1 MNAVLALVI
10 QLLPFILI
18 FYFLLIRPQ
27 KKQQKQISD
36 MLSSLKKGDE
46 IVTVGGIVGTIVR
59 IKDNDIIIETGFKQN
74 PVQIKF
80 QKAAVGKVL
89 KSAQTDSPEEA
100 ATGKDAEFE
109 D

>member
-1 MNAVLALVI
+1 MLALVL

-27 KKQQKQISD
+27 KKQQKQIAD
-36 MLSSLKKGDE
+36 MLDALKKGDE
-46 IVTVGGIVGTIVR
+46 IVTVGGVVGTIVR
-59 IKDNDIIIETGFKQN
+59 IKDNDIIVETGFKQN

-89 KSAQTDSPEEA
+89 KSAEADSPEEA
-100 ATGKDAEFE
+100 AVNKDTEFE